1 MLAEWL
7 HKQFPQANISLEKRL
22 PAPNRIAD
30 IFVTYAD
37 GRQWAIEFQCAP
49 LDIDEWHLRH
59 AAYSKADIRDI
70 WIIGSN
76 RREKQEA
83 FIEAIIASASEVM
96 FIDPLLTPP
105 LAWIRWAITRD
116 TMREW
121 QAVKRWTPSLE
132 GWVGRSRSKYGATL
146 SGLLQDVSL
155 REDGQFIHPN
165 RSELEARIS
174 LLREM
179 RSAQAIDAASLNA
192 YLKAIVGGEALNL
205 VLFLILHAIILNPD
219 LSTWKNYGRAS
230 EYNSFM
236 VTVKG

>member
-1 MLAEWL
+1 
-7 HKQFPQANISLEKRL
+7 
-22 PAPNRIAD
+22 
-30 IFVTYAD
+30 
-37 GRQWAIEFQCAP
+37 
-49 LDIDEWHLRH
+49 
-59 AAYSKADIRDI
+59 
-70 WIIGSN
+70 
-76 RREKQEA
+76 
-83 FIEAIIASASEVM
+83 
-96 FIDPLLTPP
+96 
-105 LAWIRWAITRD
+105 AWIRWAITRD